1 MKHRDLS
8 TKKLAESIKA
18 LREVS
23 SVNVKEF
30 CKDIQMAEHSYYSA
44 LNGKL
49 TI

>member
-1 MKHRDLS
+1 MKDRDFS

-18 LREVS
+18 LREASGVK
-23 SVNVKEF
+23 VKEF
-30 CKDIQMAEHSYYSA
+30 CESIQMTERSYYKA